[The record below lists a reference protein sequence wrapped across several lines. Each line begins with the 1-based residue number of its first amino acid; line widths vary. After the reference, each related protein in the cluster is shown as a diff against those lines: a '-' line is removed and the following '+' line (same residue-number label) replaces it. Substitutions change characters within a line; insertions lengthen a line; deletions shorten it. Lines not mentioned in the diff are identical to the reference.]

1 MSNILVTGATGQLG
15 SAVIAHLLDKMPAN
29 QITAL
34 VRDEKK
40 ATDLI
45 AKGINIKM
53 GDYFD
58 KESLQRAMQGISKVL
73 LISSSDFKDRLGQ
86 HKNVIDAAKEAGVNH
101 IFYTG
106 VSMKDIDVSPL
117 KPLLADHY
125 QTEDYIKASGLTY
138 TFLQNS
144 LYAEVIPMFIGAN
157 VLTTGIYFPAGEG
170 KVAFAARKDLAEATA
185 NILASEGHDNK
196 TYHLSA
202 NTATSFAEIAA
213 TLSELS
219 GKTVNYISPEPA
231 DFEAMLKQIG
241 LPDGIILMSVLFAAG
256 IKNNDFDATDNTLEN
271 FLGRKQSDL
280 KSYLKVAFNL

>member
-1 MSNILVTGATGQLG
+1 MSNMLVTGATGQLG
-15 SAVIAHLLDKMPAN
+15 SAVITHLLEKMPAN

-40 ATDLI
+40 AIDLI
-45 AKGINIKM
+45 EKGVNIKI
-53 GDYFD
+53 GSYFD
-58 KESLQRAMQGISKVL
+58 KESLQKAMQGISKVL
-73 LISSSDFKDRLGQ
+73 LISSNDFNDRFGQ
-86 HKNVIDAAKEAGVNH
+86 HKNVIDAAKEGGVKH

-106 VSMKDIDVSPL
+106 VSMKDVNVSPL
-117 KPLLADHY
+117 KPLLGDHY
-125 QTEDYIKASGLTY
+125 QTEDYIKTSGLTY

-157 VLTTGIYFPAGEG
+157 VLETGIYFPAGEG
-170 KVAFAARKDLAEATA
+170 KVAFAGRKDLAEATA
-185 NILASEGHDNK
+185 NILASEGHENK

-213 TLSELS
+213 VLSELS
-219 GKTVNYISPEPA
+219 GKTVNYTSPEPA

-256 IKNNDFDATDNTLEN
+256 IKNSDFDATDNTLEI
-271 FLGRKQSDL
+271 FLGRKQNDL
-280 KSYLKVAFNL
+280 KNYLKATFNL

>member
-58 KESLQRAMQGISKVL
+58 KASLQTAMQGISKVL

-280 KSYLKVAFNL
+280 KSYLKVAFDL

>member
-15 SAVIAHLLDKMPAN
+15 STIIAHLLDKMPAN

-45 AKGINIKM
+45 EKGINIKI

-58 KESLQRAMQGISKVL
+58 KASLQTAMQGISKVL
-73 LISSSDFKDRLGQ
+73 LISSSDFNDRLGQ
-86 HKNVIDAAKEAGVNH
+86 HKNVIDAAQQAGVNH

-125 QTEDYIKASGLTY
+125 QIEDYIKASGMTY

-157 VLTTGIYFPAGEG
+157 VLATGIYFPAGQG
-170 KVAFAARKDLAEATA
+170 KVAFAVRKDLAEATA